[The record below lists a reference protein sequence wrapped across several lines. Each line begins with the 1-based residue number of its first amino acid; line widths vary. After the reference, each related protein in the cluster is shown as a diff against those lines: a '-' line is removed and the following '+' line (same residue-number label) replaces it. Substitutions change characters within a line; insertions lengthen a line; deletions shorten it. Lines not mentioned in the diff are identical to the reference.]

1 NERTQTTCT
10 QCSLGCALQVDV
22 RHGEIARTMS
32 LEEDPVSDGWLCDR
46 GRYNIGYVNDARRL
60 VSPLLRAGDGFEQ
73 LAWDDAIALVAEKV
87 RAALAAGGPQRIG
100 IVGGG
105 RLLNEELLGLRAL
118 AEGLG
123 VRNLDWR
130 ASRQRAASFGP
141 GGTPAQ
147 LEAAQTILE
156 LGNSLAGTAPVLDLR
171 VRKALLH
178 HGARLVSVGSV
189 GASGGRSGVTS
200 ELVASVD
207 EISASAFAV
216 ERLALVWDGEDPAL
230 AAAALARCEAAGVVS
245 CATYVAGEVPNAR
258 GAEAFGIVPPAGGL
272 GVRAQL
278 EAAAGGELD
287 VLLIVGANPLL
298 RFPDRALVLRALERA
313 PFVVASELFL
323 TESAA
328 HASLVLPVKSAFEK
342 DGHTANCSGEVLP
355 VRAALAAPEGPL
367 SDLEIFVALAA
378 ELGLAFPAPS
388 ELSRRAATFPLNGA
402 PHEPAT
408 AVPNSANAAARAA
421 EQAPPSARLRLVVM
435 QDIFSGGGTSA

>member
-1 NERTQTTCT
+1 
-10 QCSLGCALQVDV
+10 
-22 RHGEIARTMS
+22 M
-32 LEEDPVSDGWLCDR
+32 
-46 GRYNIGYVNDARRL
+46 
-60 VSPLLRAGDGFEQ
+60 
-73 LAWDDAIALVAEKV
+73 
-87 RAALAAGGPQRIG
+87 
-100 IVGGG
+100 
-105 RLLNEELLGLRAL
+105 LGLRAL

-189 GASGGRSGVTS
+189 GASGGRSGVPS
-200 ELVASVD
+200 ELAASVD

-402 PHEPAT
+402 PLEPAT
-408 AVPNSANAAARAA
+408 AAPNSANAAARAA

-435 QDIFSGGGTSA
+435 QDIFSGGGTSANDVPVAGLRATPSVTLGPVSARAAGVVAGDRVDLVCDAGRLADLVVVVDERLGEGLARIVDGLPDGPANALGELVRIENVRRASAAQEAALIGGLR